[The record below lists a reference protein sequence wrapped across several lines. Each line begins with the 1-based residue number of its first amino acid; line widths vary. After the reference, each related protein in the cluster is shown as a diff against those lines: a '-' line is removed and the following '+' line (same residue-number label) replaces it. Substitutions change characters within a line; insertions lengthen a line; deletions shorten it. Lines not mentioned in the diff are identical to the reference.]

1 MAQVT
6 VNIKLIKRL
15 ILDNFPSQMEFFAHV
30 SQVSDIDIRDSI
42 RRMYSKNG
50 GDSLS
55 VKTLWAVSQGLSCT
69 IEELLIIK

>member
-1 MAQVT
+1 MAEVT
-6 VNIKLIKRL
+6 VNITLIKER
-15 ILDNFPSQMEFFAHV
+15 IRNGFPSQIDFFDHV

-42 RRMYSKNG
+42 RRMYSKNA

-55 VKTLWAVSQGLSCT
+55 VKTLWAVSQWLSCT